1 MWIKRDNVDT
11 QHIINAQKTQSIIT
25 SLAAITAT
33 VTATL
38 NMCLYI

>member
-1 MWIKRDNVDT
+1 MWIKWDNVYT

-25 SLAAITAT
+25 ILAAITAT
-33 VTATL
+33 ITAIL